1 MVTEYGMSDLG
12 PLQFEQQDGS
22 VFLGRD
28 YNKAQHFSNEV
39 ANEIDIEMRKIITT
53 CHNQAT
59 KIIKDNK
66 DLLKLIAEALLEYE
80 TLTKEQIDYLV
91 EHKKMPDEDEN
102 TSLEAMSITK
112 LKELAKK
119 KGIKNYSK
127 MNKAELLKELD
138 RRNAEFIRKS
148 EIGMTAMEMV
158 TEKGF
163 ISYILDSIKAKDKEI
178 SILSAKINKQ
188 LMVVTEASREVQ
200 TLEKL
205 EEKQFDEYKFKE
217 RKADE
222 AFIDEYVGNRRHYGN

>member
-1 MVTEYGMSDLG
+1 MKK
-12 PLQFEQQDGS
+12 F
-22 VFLGRD
+22 
-28 YNKAQHFSNEV
+28 KFSL
-39 ANEIDIEMRKIITT
+39 DK
-53 CHNQAT
+53 
-59 KIIKDNK
+59 
-66 DLLKLIAEALLEYE
+66 LKSF
-80 TLTKEQIDYLV
+80 KEQI
-91 EHKKMPDEDEN
+91 KKREEN
-102 TSLEAMSITK
+102 TLASLRAEQLDK
-112 LKELAKK
+112 LHEKE
-119 KGIKNYSK
+119 
-127 MNKAELLKELD
+127 ELLKELE

-178 SILSAKINKQ
+178 SLLSAKINKQ
-188 LMVVTEASREVQ
+188 LIVVTEASREVQ

>member
-1 MVTEYGMSDLG
+1 MKK
-12 PLQFEQQDGS
+12 F
-22 VFLGRD
+22 
-28 YNKAQHFSNEV
+28 KFSL
-39 ANEIDIEMRKIITT
+39 DK
-53 CHNQAT
+53 
-59 KIIKDNK
+59 
-66 DLLKLIAEALLEYE
+66 LKSY
-80 TLTKEQIDYLV
+80 KEQI
-91 EHKKMPDEDEN
+91 KKREEN
-102 TSLEAMSITK
+102 TLASLRAEQLDK
-112 LKELAKK
+112 LHEKE
-119 KGIKNYSK
+119 
-127 MNKAELLKELD
+127 ELLKELD

>member
-1 MVTEYGMSDLG
+1 MKK
-12 PLQFEQQDGS
+12 F
-22 VFLGRD
+22 
-28 YNKAQHFSNEV
+28 KFSL
-39 ANEIDIEMRKIITT
+39 DK
-53 CHNQAT
+53 
-59 KIIKDNK
+59 
-66 DLLKLIAEALLEYE
+66 LKSF
-80 TLTKEQIDYLV
+80 KEQI
-91 EHKKMPDEDEN
+91 KKREEN
-102 TSLEAMSITK
+102 TLASLRAEQLDK
-112 LKELAKK
+112 LHEKE
-119 KGIKNYSK
+119 
-127 MNKAELLKELD
+127 ELLKELE

-178 SILSAKINKQ
+178 SVLSAKINKQ
-188 LMVVTEASREVQ
+188 LIVVTEASREVQ

>member
-1 MVTEYGMSDLG
+1 MKK
-12 PLQFEQQDGS
+12 F
-22 VFLGRD
+22 
-28 YNKAQHFSNEV
+28 KFSL
-39 ANEIDIEMRKIITT
+39 DK
-53 CHNQAT
+53 
-59 KIIKDNK
+59 
-66 DLLKLIAEALLEYE
+66 LKSY
-80 TLTKEQIDYLV
+80 KEQI
-91 EHKKMPDEDEN
+91 KKREEN
-102 TSLEAMSITK
+102 TLAALRAEQLEK
-112 LKELAKK
+112 LHEKE
-119 KGIKNYSK
+119 
-127 MNKAELLKELD
+127 ELLRELD

-178 SILSAKINKQ
+178 SVLSAKINKQ

>member
-1 MVTEYGMSDLG
+1 LKK
-12 PLQFEQQDGS
+12 F
-22 VFLGRD
+22 
-28 YNKAQHFSNEV
+28 KFSL
-39 ANEIDIEMRKIITT
+39 DK
-53 CHNQAT
+53 
-59 KIIKDNK
+59 
-66 DLLKLIAEALLEYE
+66 LKSY
-80 TLTKEQIDYLV
+80 KEQI
-91 EHKKMPDEDEN
+91 KKREEN
-102 TSLEAMSITK
+102 TLASLRAEQLDK
-112 LKELAKK
+112 LHEKE
-119 KGIKNYSK
+119 
-127 MNKAELLKELD
+127 ELLKELD

-178 SILSAKINKQ
+178 SVLSAKINKQ

>member
-1 MVTEYGMSDLG
+1 MKK
-12 PLQFEQQDGS
+12 F
-22 VFLGRD
+22 
-28 YNKAQHFSNEV
+28 KFSL
-39 ANEIDIEMRKIITT
+39 DK
-53 CHNQAT
+53 
-59 KIIKDNK
+59 
-66 DLLKLIAEALLEYE
+66 LKSY
-80 TLTKEQIDYLV
+80 KEQI
-91 EHKKMPDEDEN
+91 KKREEN
-102 TSLEAMSITK
+102 TLASLRAEQLEK
-112 LKELAKK
+112 LHEKE
-119 KGIKNYSK
+119 
-127 MNKAELLKELD
+127 ELLRELD

-178 SILSAKINKQ
+178 SLLSAKINKQ
-188 LMVVTEASREVQ
+188 LIVVTEASREVQ